1 MVSIIQNEIL
11 AKLPAQECDEPPGEF
26 LVITHKSVI
35 ASEAKQSPC
44 RKTEIASSQKPL
56 LAMTPRTHPDRI

>member
-44 RKTEIASSQKPL
+44 ARRGLLRRNPAKKRGAGERASQ
-56 LAMTPRTHPDRI
+56 